1 MADKE
6 NILVVD
12 DEPSIRKYLQT
23 LLEVDGYGVEAV
35 SSGKEALERIGTG
48 ERPDYIVLDVLMPEM
63 DGLETL
69 RQLMQI
75 DRTLNVIM
83 LSCSNE
89 VTTVVEAIRIGALDY
104 LTKPF
109 EKPEL
114 DAAFLKCRQKKELR
128 SENKSL
134 REYCEALTEDLSFL
148 AASPQMLK
156 IRQQV
161 LQIAPVDVP
170 VFISGESGVGKE
182 VIARMI
188 HLRSTRRVQPF
199 IKVNCAALPGELLES
214 ELFGYEQGAFTGAVR
229 AKPGKFELANKGT
242 IFLDEIA
249 EMSPHL
255 QAKLL
260 HVLQDGQFSRL
271 GARAVV
277 NVDVRVLAATNVDVK
292 DAMRSGRFR
301 EDLYYRLNVLSI
313 HIPPL
318 RERTTEI
325 PLLFRHF
332 LAKYSEKYAKPAFA
346 RSGAALPVARQFA
359 RTRELRE
366 ALRDFG
372 RRRRQFPRT
381 PGNDRPATSHRSAR
395 RNSSAKG
402 TGTEGPGSRIERR
415 SGDGSHR
422 RRTRENELVPQR
434 RGAHVGYQ
442 LQGAAVQNAA
452 IQSRFWTWRAFGGG
466 ESCARSSRK
475 GSDGERIGSERFS
488 SCDSRIVVPSTQ
500 IDEINKRLPSPG

>member
-1 MADKE
+1 MAPKQAKE
-6 NILVVD
+6 KILVVD

-23 LLEVDGYGVEAV
+23 LLEVDGFEVESV
-35 SSGKEALERIGTG
+35 SSGKEALERVGGG
-48 ERPDYIVLDVLMPEM
+48 ERPDFMILDVLMPEV
-63 DGLETL
+63 DGIETL
-69 RQLMQI
+69 RRLMQI
-75 DRTLNVIM
+75 DRSLNVIM

-89 VTTVVEAIRIGALDY
+89 VNTVVEAIRLGALDY

-114 DAAFLKCRQKKELR
+114 DAAFLKVRQKQQLR
-128 SENKSL
+128 SENEAL
-134 REYCEALTEDLSFL
+134 RQYCEQLTEDLSFL

-156 IRQQV
+156 IRQQI

-170 VFISGESGVGKE
+170 VFVSGESGVGKE

-188 HLRSTRRVQPF
+188 HLRSTRRHQQFV
-199 IKVNCAALPGELLES
+199 KVNCAALPGELLES

-260 HVLQDGQFSRL
+260 HVLQDGQYSRL
-271 GARAVV
+271 GARSVI
-277 NVDVRVLAATNVDVK
+277 NVDVRVLAATNMNVK
-292 DAMRSGRFR
+292 EAMRSGRFR

-332 LAKYSEKYAKPAFA
+332 LTKYSEKYQKPAMEP
-346 RSGAALPVARQFA
+346 SKHLLEAALRYPWPGNL
-359 RTRELRE
+359 RELENFVKRYVILEDDEGSLRE
-366 ALRDFG
+366 LLEM
-372 RRRRQFPRT
+372 
-381 PGNDRPATSHRSAR
+381 
-395 RNSSAKG
+395 
-402 TGTEGPGSRIERR
+402 TGQQR
-415 SGDGSHR
+415 
-422 RRTRENELVPQR
+422 VPQR
-434 RGAHVGYQ
+434 EEPAAPKEQGLKALVRGLKDEAEMEAIADALEKTNWCRKDAARMLGISYKALLYKMRHFNLDSGRGSRSAAAKAAAQ
-442 LQGAAVQNAA
+442 AKQAAVAKEPEPVKEPAA
-452 IQSRFWTWRAFGGG
+452 A
-466 ESCARSSRK
+466 SSEVK
-475 GSDGERIGSERFS
+475 G
-488 SCDSRIVVPSTQ
+488 
-500 IDEINKRLPSPG
+500 

>member
-1 MADKE
+1 MPMAHKE
-6 NILVVD
+6 KILIVD

-23 LLEVDGYGVEAV
+23 LLEVDGFDVEAI
-35 SSGKEALERIGTG
+35 SSGKEALARVGGG
-48 ERPDYIVLDVLMPEM
+48 ERPDFIILDVLMPEI

-69 RQLMQI
+69 RQLMQM
-75 DRTLNVIM
+75 DRSLNVLM

-89 VTTVVEAIRIGALDY
+89 VTTVVEAIRLGALDY

-128 SENKSL
+128 TENQAL
-134 REYCEALTEDLSFL
+134 REYCEALTEDISFL

-156 IRQQV
+156 IRQQI

-170 VFISGESGVGKE
+170 VFLSGESGVGKE
-182 VIARMI
+182 VVARMV
-188 HLRSTRRVQPF
+188 HLRSLRRQQAFV
-199 IKVNCAALPGELLES
+199 KVNCAALPGELLES

-260 HVLQDGQFSRL
+260 HVLQDGQYSRL

-277 NVDVRVLAATNVDVK
+277 NVDVRVLAATNMDVK
-292 DAMRSGRFR
+292 EAMKTGRFR

-318 RERTTEI
+318 RERTAEI

-332 LAKYSEKYAKPAFA
+332 LAKYSEKYQKAAPEPSKHLLE
-346 RSGAALPVARQFA
+346 AALRYSWPGNL
-359 RTRELRE
+359 RELENFVKRYVILEDDEGSFRELLEMTGQQQRVVPREETTAAPKEQGLKALVRGLKDEAEMEAIADALEKTNWCRKDAARMLGISYKALLYKMRAFNLDSGRGSRSAAARE
-366 ALRDFG
+366 AAKAAAAAKEAAKEKEIAKEDA
-372 RRRRQFPRT
+372 
-381 PGNDRPATSHRSAR
+381 PAVVR
-395 RNSSAKG
+395 
-402 TGTEGPGSRIERR
+402 GS
-415 SGDGSHR
+415 
-422 RRTRENELVPQR
+422 
-434 RGAHVGYQ
+434 
-442 LQGAAVQNAA
+442 
-452 IQSRFWTWRAFGGG
+452 
-466 ESCARSSRK
+466 
-475 GSDGERIGSERFS
+475 
-488 SCDSRIVVPSTQ
+488 
-500 IDEINKRLPSPG
+500 

>member
-1 MADKE
+1 
-6 NILVVD
+6 
-12 DEPSIRKYLQT
+12 
-23 LLEVDGYGVEAV
+23 VDGYNVGAV

-69 RQLMQI
+69 RQLMQV
-75 DRTLNVIM
+75 DRSLNVIM

-332 LAKYSEKYAKPAFA
+332 LAKYSEKYAKPAPDPSKHLLEAALRYPWPGNLRELENFVKRYVILEDDEGSFRELLEMTGQQHRTAPREEAPPQKEQGLKALVRGLKDEAEMEAIADALEKTNWCRKDAARMLGISYKALLYKMRQFNLDSGRGA
-346 RSGAALPVARQFA
+346 RSAAAKA
-359 RTRELRE
+359 ARE
-366 ALRDFG
+366 A
-372 RRRRQFPRT
+372 
-381 PGNDRPATSHRSAR
+381 AAKEA
-395 RNSSAKG
+395 SAK
-402 TGTEGPGSRIERR
+402 
-415 SGDGSHR
+415 
-422 RRTRENELVPQR
+422 ELE
-434 RGAHVGYQ
+434 AKD
-442 LQGAAVQNAA
+442 AATKVSAPA
-452 IQSRFWTWRAFGGG
+452 I
-466 ESCARSSRK
+466 RSS
-475 GSDGERIGSERFS
+475 
-488 SCDSRIVVPSTQ
+488 
-500 IDEINKRLPSPG
+500 